1 MGIQLRFRFS
11 PSAVVSPRGRRV
23 SRCLSFASTARPP
36 VGLAWLCLLPSIQAP
51 SRPAAQRRGVYIEP
65 DPRDPRQSA
74 IAAPCLNLSSSPA
87 SLLGTALCLLLAL
100 AFFLYLAPLH
110 HNHRQRRAVVSG
122 ESSHRPFPRVSFFW
136 LVGYIW
142 CHCHLHCLLDV

>member
-11 PSAVVSPRGRRV
+11 PSAVVSPPRATCVPLPFLRFDGQATCWPRM
-23 SRCLSFASTARPP
+23 A
-36 VGLAWLCLLPSIQAP
+36 LALCLLPSIQAP

-74 IAAPCLNLSSSPA
+74 IAAPCLNFSSSPA

-100 AFFLYLAPLH
+100 PFLYIAPLH
-110 HNHRQRRAVVSG
+110 HNPPAAARR
-122 ESSHRPFPRVSFFW
+122 RLR
-136 LVGYIW
+136 
-142 CHCHLHCLLDV
+142 